1 MSFAWQPRGLPTFY
15 LWRHQ
20 PNFDA
25 VRHARKERPWNGFPQ
40 MNRVV
45 ALSARIAGSWVDLPH
60 VANNV
65 KMRATTQLT
74 IIEFER

>member
-1 MSFAWQPRGLPTFY
+1 
-15 LWRHQ
+15 
-20 PNFDA
+20 
-25 VRHARKERPWNGFPQ
+25 